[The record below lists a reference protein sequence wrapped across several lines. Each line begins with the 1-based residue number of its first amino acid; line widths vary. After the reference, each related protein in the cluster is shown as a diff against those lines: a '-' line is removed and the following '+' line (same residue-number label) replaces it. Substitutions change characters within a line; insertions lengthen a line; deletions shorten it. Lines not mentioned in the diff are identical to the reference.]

1 MSFASPTGDL
11 LRAIATLNKIRVS
24 LKDSG
29 GASSNYQQEI
39 SFLKS
44 LSTNLE
50 ALGTLQSSPLDTDAS
65 DNLQQLSEQI
75 NGPLRDFLQEIDGD
89 FGDSLGPR
97 SSSPSLFS
105 RARRGPK
112 MVKWALSTA
121 EKVQQL
127 KTRITV
133 PLLALQI
140 GMSTQIM

>member
-1 MSFASPTGDL
+1 MSFTSSAGDL
-11 LRAIATLNKIRVS
+11 LRVIATLNKIRVA

-44 LSTNLE
+44 VSTNLE
-50 ALGTLQSSPLDTDAS
+50 ALGTLQSSPLDADAS
-65 DNLQQLSEQI
+65 ENLQQLSEQI
-75 NGPLRDFLQEIDGD
+75 NGPLNDFLRKIDGD
-89 FGDSLGPR
+89 FGDSLGSR

-112 MVKWALSTA
+112 MVQWALSTA

-127 KTRITV
+127 KTRISV

-140 GMSTQIM
+140 GISTQIM